1 MNLSE
6 RSLRSKS
13 DTGAKEMAEL
23 LRSGA
28 KMLSYSCPQCGSPLF
43 QLKTGEIWCAKCKR
57 RVIIVPET
65 EDLSTAE
72 KKQLIWEA
80 LEQNLIEKISSLN
93 KMLYGESDLSRVK
106 EIAEVLI
113 SLLSSI
119 EKLRN
124 VRKT

>member
-1 MNLSE
+1 MGS
-6 RSLRSKS
+6 RS
-13 DTGAKEMAEL
+13 DAGAKEMAEL

-65 EDLSTAE
+65 EDVSTAE
-72 KKQLIWEA
+72 KKQLLWEA
-80 LEQNLIEKISSLN
+80 LEENLIEKISSLN
-93 KMLYGESDLSRVK
+93 KRLYGESDPGKVK
-106 EIAEVLI
+106 EISEVLI

-119 EKLRN
+119 EKLRT
-124 VRKT
+124 VKKA